1 MRQSS
6 SDNNMNRLKY
16 LSRKIE
22 DAESVVAGVCL
33 IASTSLIFLAAVVR
47 SFSRPINWSLDISL
61 FLFAWAVFFSADV
74 AYRDNKLV
82 NLDFFLA
89 KLSDNMRRF
98 LSLVIHLIILVFLL
112 ALVYYGIIL
121 AYKTRQR
128 AFQGIPNFSYSY
140 ITMSLPVGALLLLRS
155 TAENILALFSKDGGQ
170 RCL

>member
-1 MRQSS
+1 MSQSS

-16 LSRKIE
+16 LSKKIE
-22 DAESVVAGVCL
+22 DGESVVAGVCL

-61 FLFAWAVFFSADV
+61 FLFSWAVFFSADV

-82 NLDFFLA
+82 NLDFFQA
-89 KLSDNMRRF
+89 RLSDNMRRI

-121 AYKTRQR
+121 AYKTRER

-155 TAENILALFSKDGGQ
+155 TVEKIITLFRKDGGQ
-170 RCL
+170 